1 MASIPEVRQYLAHW
15 FQLGKT
21 IQINQDQEIQ
31 PQSVFRGTEYT
42 AEFEDCWQQA
52 IAAQDCYLEGTDQ
65 TITELL
71 SAQWDLVSCARCTMP
86 IPLPAVGLPVDQTCP
101 CNDLPNWPNSEVPVP
116 RSPSDVAKKTD
127 NLRQRLAQINLS

>member
-21 IQINQDQEIQ
+21 IQINPDQEIR

-42 AEFEDCWQQA
+42 DEFENCWQQA
-52 IAAQDCYLEGTDQ
+52 IAAKSCYLAGTDQ

-86 IPLPAVGLPVDQTCP
+86 IPLPAVGLPVDQICP
-101 CNDLPNWPNSEVPVP
+101 CNDLPNWPHSEVPVP
-116 RSPSDVAKKTD
+116 RSPVEVANKMD
-127 NLRQRLAQINLS
+127 DLRRRLTVIDRS

>member
-21 IQINQDQEIQ
+21 IQINPGQEIR
-31 PQSVFRGTEYT
+31 PQHVFQGTDYT

-52 IAAQDCYLEGTDQ
+52 ITAKNCYLAGTDQ

-71 SAQWDLVSCARCTMP
+71 SAQWDLVSCARCTMS

-101 CNDLPNWPNSEVPVP
+101 CNDLPNWPNSEVPMP
-116 RSPSDVAKKTD
+116 RSPVDVTNKMD
-127 NLRQRLAQINLS
+127 DLRRRLMVIDQS